1 MQPLRLILTLVVAGA
16 LAACYTYRPVP
27 GPDPVVGSRVSARLT
42 DDGIHE
48 METTLGPDVA
58 EVEGQLL
65 AVDSSG
71 LRLAVTQVQDR
82 RGVQSDWRRETIELP
97 RRAVANLEER
107 QLSKGGTVLLGGAAV
122 GGMVAI
128 YSLLGGPGIFEG
140 SGGSG
145 GGGKD

>member
-1 MQPLRLILTLVVAGA
+1 MLLAGTLSS
-16 LAACYTYRPVP
+16 CYTYRPLP

-48 METTLGPDVA
+48 MEATLGPDVA
-58 EVEGQLL
+58 EVEGDLL
-65 AVDSSG
+65 EVDSTG

-82 RGVQSDWRRETIELP
+82 RGVQSDWRRETIDLP
-97 RRAVANLEER
+97 RRTVANLAVR

-122 GGMVAI
+122 GGFVAL

-140 SGGSG
+140 NGGSG

>member
-1 MQPLRLILTLVVAGA
+1 
-16 LAACYTYRPVP
+16 
-27 GPDPVVGSRVSARLT
+27 
-42 DDGIHE
+42 

-58 EVEGQLL
+58 EVEGELL

-82 RGVQSDWRRETIELP
+82 RGIPSDWRRETIELP
-97 RRAVANLEER
+97 RRTVANLQER

-122 GGMVAI
+122 GGLVAI
-128 YSLLGGPGIFEG
+128 YGLLGGPGIFEG